1 MGQTENPFGDHARSS
16 IGTFHDFNDHESTR
30 NSEFSFRSSHSTNI
44 IPIAYIPPHS
54 NSLSVDDAARGP
66 FGEAATA
73 DRPPTAHRESVR
85 SQPAKHASIPASVMD
100 ADLIDIQ
107 ELPPAL
113 SPNSV
118 LTATTSLSGGAPV
131 RPTRA
136 PGLDLELPKVATSL
150 QSPTRAS
157 VLLGRP
163 TSSFP
168 FLAAPP
174 QTSGAGAR
182 GMSVLLDPKDNRG
195 SHLSVMSTATSR
207 SGNSTMSYIL
217 DPPQIITPVGADGI
231 RRVEILG
238 RGQAGLVQV
247 PGSSGPSA
255 LGTVAV
261 AGQTANPFA
270 DPVVSA
276 NAHAR
281 NGSGETIKSSGN
293 SSRWTQSTNSDPRA
307 SYAESVALDPHPPSP
322 GHSPIS
328 HNSAFF
334 PQSARNSE
342 AFPQEDTGNRSRP
355 LTGASEWSS
364 SSSALGPI
372 GFASE
377 SRDSFA
383 SAASHNIDSISML
396 DGIPFMASPPATGSG
411 LGVAGPPASPLFPL
425 PPTRTPSIGPPSPG
439 ASSINLGE
447 PALTT
452 TATSASPDLTATL
465 ADHITSPGSDGPLP
479 APFLPFAGQR
489 PASGAS
495 LMSEAFGSSPA
506 GQRVQSQAISVR
518 TGFGSGLSDFPM
530 QIGFPSLDGASE
542 RGSMISY
549 RDSRTS
555 EFGAGPGAGPG
566 QLGQR
571 QSGLLAGV
579 EEGTEPRSSR
589 PGSFASSVG
598 EDDEEDEEPVV
609 MGQAVRL
616 LARTASTKSAKDVKV
631 APVTAEVEAEAENP
645 FGDEAEVKGEEG
657 EVGAGAGPRASVRA
671 SVDSLA
677 SSAALAASF
686 TESE

>member
-1 MGQTENPFGDHARSS
+1 
-16 IGTFHDFNDHESTR
+16 
-30 NSEFSFRSSHSTNI
+30 
-44 IPIAYIPPHS
+44 
-54 NSLSVDDAARGP
+54 
-66 FGEAATA
+66 
-73 DRPPTAHRESVR
+73 
-85 SQPAKHASIPASVMD
+85 MD
-100 ADLIDIQ
+100 AELIDIQ

-113 SPNSV
+113 APGSPAV
-118 LTATTSLSGGAPV
+118 TAQGGAPV

-136 PGLDLELPKVATSL
+136 GLDLELPKVASPGSTPL

-174 QTSGAGAR
+174 ATSGAQGR
-182 GMSVLLDPKDNRG
+182 GMSVLLDPKDNRA

-217 DPPQIITPVGADGI
+217 DPPQIITPVGVDGI

-255 LGTVAV
+255 PGTPAM
-261 AGQTANPFA
+261 AGEGGNPFA
-270 DPVVSA
+270 DPVTTASG
-276 NAHAR
+276 HAR
-281 NGSGETIKSSGN
+281 TGSDETIKSSEN
-293 SSRWTQSTNSDPRA
+293 PSRWTQSTTADSRA
-307 SYAESVALDPHPPSP
+307 SYAESVAFDAHPPSP

-342 AFPQEDTGNRSRP
+342 AFPADTGNRTRP
-355 LTGASEWSS
+355 LTGASEWSTS
-364 SSSALGPI
+364 SSGLGPL
-372 GFASE
+372 GFANE

-383 SAASHNIDSISML
+383 SAASHATDSLSML
-396 DGIPFMASPPATGSG
+396 DGIPFMASPPGTGSG
-411 LGVAGPPASPLFPL
+411 GLTVANRPASPLFPL
-425 PPTRTPSIGPPSPG
+425 PPTRTPSIGPPSPA
-439 ASSINLGE
+439 ASSIDLGDS
-447 PALTT
+447 LVTT
-452 TATSASPDLTATL
+452 HVTPASPDPNATL
-465 ADHITSPGSDGPLP
+465 EQNITSPGSDGPLP

-489 PASGAS
+489 PTSGAS

-542 RGSMISY
+542 RGSMMSY
-549 RDSRTS
+549 RDSRMS
-555 EFGAGPGAGPG
+555 EFAPGTATYG
-566 QLGQR
+566 QAQG
-571 QSGLLAGV
+571 GLLPEV

-589 PGSFASSVG
+589 PESYASSMG
-598 EDDEEDEEPVV
+598 EDEEEEPVV
-609 MGQAVRL
+609 VEQAVRL
-616 LARTASTKSAKDVKV
+616 LARTASKRSAKDIRVGKS
-631 APVTAEVEAEAENP
+631 AEESGKGENP
-645 FGDEAEVKGEEG
+645 FGDEQEVRE
-657 EVGAGAGPRASVRA
+657 GAGVRA

-677 SSAALAASF
+677 SAAALAASF
-686 TESE
+686 AESE